1 MYMNKKNIKIKRSF
15 IPQRIGD
22 SIKKINRNFTSKFGK
37 IEFIIQSN
45 WEQIVGSYFAEFSEP
60 LYITKIPDF
69 ENEVGETVYKN
80 HLNVSVSPAAALEF
94 QHFKDKIIEKMNSY
108 FGYKAIIDLR
118 IQQNYITNSNR
129 KKLND
134 KNIQLSEEEN
144 SNISKEV
151 EMLTDDSLK
160 DTLINLGK
168 KITKDNK

>member
-22 SIKKINRNFTSKFGK
+22 SIKKINRNFTSKFDK

-60 LYITKIPDF
+60 LYITRIPDF
-69 ENEVGETVYKN
+69 ENEIGETVYRN
-80 HLNVSVSPAAALEF
+80 YLNVSVSPAAALEF
-94 QHFKDKIIEKMNSY
+94 QHFKDTILEKMNSY

-129 KKLND
+129 KKLNVRD
-134 KNIQLSEEEN
+134 IQLSNEEN
-144 SNISKEV
+144 QNISKEV
-151 EMLTDDSLK
+151 EMLADTSLK
-160 DTLINLGK
+160 STLINLGK

>member
-1 MYMNKKNIKIKRSF
+1 MNKKNIKIKRSF

-22 SIKKINRNFTSKFGK
+22 SIKKINRNFTSKFDK

-60 LYITKIPDF
+60 LYITRIPDF
-69 ENEVGETVYKN
+69 ENEIGETVYRN
-80 HLNVSVSPAAALEF
+80 YLNVSVSPAAALEF
-94 QHFKDKIIEKMNSY
+94 QHFKDTILEKMNSY

-129 KKLND
+129 KKLNVRD
-134 KNIQLSEEEN
+134 IQLSNEEN
-144 SNISKEV
+144 QNISKEV
-151 EMLTDDSLK
+151 EMLADTSLK
-160 DTLINLGK
+160 STLINLGK

>member
-1 MYMNKKNIKIKRSF
+1 MNKKNIKIKRSF

-22 SIKKINRNFTSKFGK
+22 SIKKINRNFTSKFDK

-60 LYITKIPDF
+60 LYITRIPDF
-69 ENEVGETVYKN
+69 ENEIGETVYRN
-80 HLNVSVSPAAALEF
+80 YLNVSVSPAAALEF
-94 QHFKDKIIEKMNSY
+94 QHFKDTILEKMNSY

-129 KKLND
+129 KKLNVID
-134 KNIQLSEEEN
+134 IQLSNEEN
-144 SNISKEV
+144 QNISKEV
-151 EMLTDDSLK
+151 EMLADTSLK
-160 DTLINLGK
+160 STLINLGK

>member
-1 MYMNKKNIKIKRSF
+1 MNKKNIKIKRSF